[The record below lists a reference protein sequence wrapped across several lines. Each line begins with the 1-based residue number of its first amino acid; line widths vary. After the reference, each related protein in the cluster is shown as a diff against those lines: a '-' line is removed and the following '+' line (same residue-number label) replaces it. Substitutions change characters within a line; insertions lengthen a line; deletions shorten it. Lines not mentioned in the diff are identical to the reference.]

1 MSVVTILHRGQ
12 SFLISAL
19 ITALIHLQSP
29 ELHLCAGPKTTSNQ
43 LPELLELLC
52 FTGCSSLFS
61 TADRFDFFKNKRR
74 VGGKQR
80 KSTLS

>member
-29 ELHLCAGPKTTSNQ
+29 ELHLWVLGPRQHPTSYLSYWSYCASLAAPHCFQQQIVLTS
-43 LPELLELLC
+43 LKIKEGWVVSKEKAL
-52 FTGCSSLFS
+52 
-61 TADRFDFFKNKRR
+61 
-74 VGGKQR
+74 
-80 KSTLS
+80 